1 MPGVLTMWLDQE
13 RSKNLFLPIRH
24 GYRVSSKFLHW
35 TTDLHLDRNSVTGD
49 LNKNKQNGFTFSNR
63 NRSLFIAFVLC
74 MYVWKKDTAKLKHKI
89 DKTMTKIRQFIFYGN
104 YIFKF
109 KDEL

>member
-1 MPGVLTMWLDQE
+1 
-13 RSKNLFLPIRH
+13 
-24 GYRVSSKFLHW
+24 
-35 TTDLHLDRNSVTGD
+35 
-49 LNKNKQNGFTFSNR
+49 
-63 NRSLFIAFVLC
+63 